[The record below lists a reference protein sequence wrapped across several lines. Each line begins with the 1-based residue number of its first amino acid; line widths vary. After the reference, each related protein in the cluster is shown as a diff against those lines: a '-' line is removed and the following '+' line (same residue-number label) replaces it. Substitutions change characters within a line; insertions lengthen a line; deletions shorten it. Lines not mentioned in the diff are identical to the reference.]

1 MADQRK
7 GTGAATAALAFA
19 ACVLFSAGVVAPA
32 VGGADGDLRRDA
44 ERQAVEIADAWRAM
58 AEDCGARLATGVERP
73 PFMLY
78 GPGVLPEIAAAEEL
92 SVFPWSGVLV
102 RDALGIGES
111 WKGPYLPKA
120 PIDPWG
126 RAWIVLRSEDGGRT
140 LIVSAAEDGV
150 VETPRDALT
159 ISPRDVGLIVV
170 R

>member
-1 MADQRK
+1 MADKRG

-58 AEDCGARLATGVERP
+58 SEDCGARLASGVERP

-78 GPGVLPEIAAAEEL
+78 GPGVLPEISAAEEL

-102 RDALGIGES
+102 RDALGLGDV

-126 RAWIVLRSEDGGRT
+126 RAWVLLRTDDGGRT
-140 LIVSAAEDGV
+140 LVVSAAADGV
-150 VETPRDALT
+150 VETPRDAQSV
-159 ISPRDVGLIVV
+159 SPRDVGVIVV

>member
-1 MADQRK
+1 MATQRK
-7 GTGAATAALAFA
+7 GTGATTAAVVFA

-32 VGGADGDLRRDA
+32 VGGDDGDLRVAA

-58 AEDCGARLATGVERP
+58 TEDCGARLASGVERP

-92 SVFPWSGVLV
+92 SVFPWSGLLV
-102 RDALGIGES
+102 RDRLGLGDA
-111 WKGPYLPKA
+111 WQGPYLPKA

-126 RAWIVLRSEDGGRT
+126 RAWILLRSDDGGKT
-140 LIVSAAEDGV
+140 IVVSAGADGV
-150 VETPRDALT
+150 LETPRDAAAVAA
-159 ISPRDVGLIVV
+159 RDVGAVVV